1 MSIASSL
8 VKNALTTVKLPKGTI
23 SSHAPRMPRYVDDSE
38 IGAAHIISP
47 KGSVKK
53 VKGVTQVRRGSARE
67 RLIAK
72 RAKALAK
79 GSKGGSR

>member
-1 MSIASSL
+1 MAGTGNIIGSL
-8 VKNALTTVKLPKGTI
+8 VGKIDAGAARHAGVSRI
-23 SSHAPRMPRYVDDSE
+23 SRYVDDSE
-38 IGAAHIISP
+38 IGAAHIVSP

-72 RAKALAK
+72 MAKARTK
-79 GSKGGSR
+79 GPNGSIR